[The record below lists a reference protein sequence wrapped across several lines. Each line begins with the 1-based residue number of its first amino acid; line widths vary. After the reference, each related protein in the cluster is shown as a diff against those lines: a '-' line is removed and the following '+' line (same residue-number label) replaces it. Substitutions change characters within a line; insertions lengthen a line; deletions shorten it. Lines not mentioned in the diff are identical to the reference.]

1 MYRIFIVAFLLFNS
15 SYLLAESDSSTI
27 SSTERQEP
35 IVKKLDTMVISATL
49 TETELR
55 NVGSSITVIS
65 AEEIAQRQLFTVA
78 ELLRDVP
85 GVDVV
90 QQGGIGSVT
99 SVFMRGA
106 ASDQTL
112 VLIDGIEMNDPSSP
126 GNSYNFAD
134 LLADDI
140 ERIEILRG
148 PQGPLYGS
156 DAIGGVINIITKK
169 GKGSPRFS
177 VLAEGGSYD
186 SYKVGGK
193 VSGST
198 DQVNYNL
205 SINHL
210 YSRGFSAADD
220 RLPGNTEVDSYN
232 NTTINTGLGITPTEN
247 LGLQWNLHYSDADK
261 EFDNCGGPNCDN
273 PFRDGNTKQL
283 NTGLKGQLS
292 LFDGLWEQTL
302 GLAYS
307 YNDRVNYDASP
318 GSFVPFSK
326 FEGNKF
332 KVRWQNDF
340 NLHETNTLTVGIED
354 EEDWMNSNTTSQ
366 QSQNTAGYFLQDQI
380 RLWDRSFTTA
390 GVRYDNNNRFGG
402 KVTWRVTQLF
412 TIDELGT
419 RIKGSY
425 GTGFKTPSLFQL
437 FAPADPFFGPV
448 GNVNLDPET
457 STGWDAGI
465 EQTLWDERVLF
476 GASYFSNDFD
486 DLIDFTF
493 GSGFQNIDSASSH
506 GVESYIEFNPLEGLT
521 LRGNYTYTRSRDNT
535 TGFARLRIPE
545 NKGSVNIN
553 YNFLERANIN
563 LNIVIVG
570 DRDDI
575 DFSSFPFTRVRLPGY
590 TVVNL
595 AGSYD
600 FNQYLKAYVR
610 IDNVFDKQYQ
620 EVFGFGTS
628 GVAAYGGIRVSYQ

>member
-1 MYRIFIVAFLLFNS
+1 MQRSLMAALLLNS
-15 SYLLAESDSSTI
+15 GFLLAEDYPSTPPD
-27 SSTERQEP
+27 TDNQEP
-35 IVKKLDTMVISATL
+35 IVNRLDTMVISATR
-49 TETELR
+49 TEMELR
-55 NVGSSITVIS
+55 NVGSSMTIIS
-65 AEEIAQRQLFTVA
+65 AEEIAERQLFTVA

-90 QQGGIGSVT
+90 QTGGPGGST
-99 SVFMRGA
+99 TVFMRGA

-126 GNSYNFAD
+126 GNGFNFAD

-140 ERIEILRG
+140 ERIEVLRG
-148 PQGPLYGS
+148 PQSPLYGS
-156 DAIGGVINIITKK
+156 NAIGGVINIITKK
-169 GKGSPRFS
+169 GKGSPHFS
-177 VLAEGGSYD
+177 ALAEGGSFD

-198 DQVNYNL
+198 DKVNYNL

-210 YSRGFSAADD
+210 YSRGFSAADE
-220 RLPGNTEVDSYN
+220 RLPGNTEVDSYK
-232 NTTINTGLGITPTEN
+232 NTTINTGLGITPLHN
-247 LGLQWNLHYSDADK
+247 LDLQWNLHYSDADK
-261 EFDNCGGPNCDN
+261 ELDNCGGANCDN
-273 PFRDGNTKQL
+273 LFRDSNTKQL
-283 NTGLKGQLS
+283 NTGLKGHLS
-292 LFDGLWEQTL
+292 LFDGLWDQSL

-307 YNDRVNYDASP
+307 YNDRVNHDASP
-318 GSFVPFSK
+318 GSFIPFSE

-332 KVRWQNDF
+332 KVHWQNDF
-340 NLHETNTLTVGIED
+340 YLHETNTLTIGIED
-354 EEDWMNSNTTSQ
+354 EEEWMVTDTISQ

-390 GVRYDNNNRFGG
+390 GVRYDHNNRFGG

-412 TIDELGT
+412 AIDEIGT

-448 GNVNLDPET
+448 GNANLDPET
-457 STGWDAGI
+457 SSGWDAGI

-476 GASYFSNDFD
+476 GASYFSNEFD
-486 DLIDFTF
+486 DLIDFT
-493 GSGFQNIDSASSH
+493 GGTGFQNIDSASSN
-506 GVESYIEFNPLEGLT
+506 GVESYIEISPLEGLT
-521 LRGNYTYTRSRDNT
+521 LRGNYTYTRARDNT
-535 TGFARLRIPE
+535 TGLARLRIPE

-553 YNFLERANIN
+553 YNFLQRANIN

-570 DRDDI
+570 DRDDF

-600 FNQYLKAYVR
+600 FTQYLKAFVR
-610 IDNVFDKQYQ
+610 LDNVFDKQYQ
-620 EVFGFGTS
+620 EVFGYGTS